1 MYRYWFS
8 LRDIFD
14 SFPPE
19 VNVVKEINFI
29 TKFVRLVGPH
39 SKKNRHLKFVRVAVT
54 ESVSLVVIRS
64 ESVT

>member
-1 MYRYWFS
+1 MYRFWFS

-39 SKKNRHLKFVRVAVT
+39 SKKKSTFEVC
-54 ESVSLVVIRS
+54 ESSS
-64 ESVT
+64 D